1 MFGRYNKMDEFVF
14 ENVDIEELAFMV
26 EYEQYLLA
34 MKYERMEDGLE
45 L

>member
-1 MFGRYNKMDEFVF
+1 MDEFVF

-26 EYEQYLLA
+26 EYEQYLLT